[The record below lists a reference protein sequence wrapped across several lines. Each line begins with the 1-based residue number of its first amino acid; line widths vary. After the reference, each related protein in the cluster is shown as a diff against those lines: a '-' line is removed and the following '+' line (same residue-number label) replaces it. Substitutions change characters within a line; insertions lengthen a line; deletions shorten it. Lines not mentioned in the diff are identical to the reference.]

1 MFWHEMIIK
10 SLLANI
16 LSYVRS
22 YWNEPKVHN
31 RRGNVMTMFEK
42 FSKPLLSRYIVFATG
57 IWVRRHLF
65 LLPTC

>member
-22 YWNEPKVHN
+22 YWNEPKVHS
-31 RRGNVMTMFEK
+31 RRGNVMTVFKK

-57 IWVRRHLF
+57 IG
-65 LLPTC
+65 